1 MKELKLVIDAN
12 ILVSAYSAT
21 GRINELWESGLASH
35 QLMISPEIFAEVER
49 TLRQAEFHLA
59 PNEIKERLKDI
70 LERCVLVRPK
80 TRFNGEIA
88 DEKDRHLANLALE
101 VGAERILTGEAALK
115 KSATIAGTAVMS
127 FAEFVSQESRLA
139 VKS

>member
-21 GRINELWESGLASH
+21 GRIDDQWRSGLGPH

-49 TLRQAEFHLA
+49 TLRQTEFHLDA
-59 PNEIKERLKDI
+59 DEIKQRLKDI

-80 TRFNGEIA
+80 ATFDGTIA
-88 DEKDRHLANLALE
+88 DEKDRHLGNLALE
-101 VGAERILTGEAALK
+101 VGADKILTGETALK
-115 KSATIAGTAVMS
+115 KGASIAGTPMVS
-127 FAEFVSQESRLA
+127 FAEFVSP
-139 VKS
+139 KSGG

>member
-21 GRINELWESGLASH
+21 GRISQLWKAGLDPH
-35 QLMISPEIFAEVER
+35 QLMISPEIFTEVER

-59 PNEIKERLKDI
+59 PSEITARLKDI
-70 LERCVLVRPK
+70 LERCVLVRSK

-101 VGAERILTGEAALK
+101 ISADRILTGESALK
-115 KSATIAGTAVMS
+115 KSKTIAGTSVMS
-127 FAEFVSQESRLA
+127 FAEFSDGGASTNG
-139 VKS
+139 